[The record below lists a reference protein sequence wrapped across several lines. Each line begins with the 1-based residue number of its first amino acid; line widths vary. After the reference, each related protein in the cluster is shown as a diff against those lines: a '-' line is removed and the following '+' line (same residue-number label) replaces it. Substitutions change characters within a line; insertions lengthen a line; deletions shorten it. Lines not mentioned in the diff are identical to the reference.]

1 MPEVEARIRKTG
13 SVGGKMSQRDKLLVK
28 ILLGTSDAN
37 IPFEPLCQLL
47 RTLGFDE
54 RIRGSHH
61 IFSKEGIEEILNL
74 QPKQSKAKVYQ
85 VKQVRD
91 VILKYQLGG
100 QDED

>member
-1 MPEVEARIRKTG
+1 
-13 SVGGKMSQRDKLLVK
+13 MSRRDKLLVK
-28 ILLGTSDAN
+28 ILLGASDAN

-47 RTLGFDE
+47 CTLGFEE
-54 RIRGSHH
+54 RISGSHH

-74 QPKQSKAKVYQ
+74 QPKQGKAKTYQ